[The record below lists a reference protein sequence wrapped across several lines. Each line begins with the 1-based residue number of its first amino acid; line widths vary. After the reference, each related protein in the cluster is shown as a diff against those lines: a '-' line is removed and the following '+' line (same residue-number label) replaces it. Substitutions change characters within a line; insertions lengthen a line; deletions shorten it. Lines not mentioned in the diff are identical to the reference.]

1 MSLVMSSQSRALGS
15 TAALLGAFQLIIS
28 SFATP
33 LSGIMAP
40 LGAAHW
46 AWTPPRQTYR
56 AIARHSLPRVSLW
69 LPMSPLRTLN
79 CAPWMPAWG

>member
-1 MSLVMSSQSRALGS
+1 M
-15 TAALLGAFQLIIS
+15 LGAFQLIIS

-46 AWTPPRQTYR
+46 ASLLVISGVVVALLVR
-56 AIARHSLPRVSLW
+56 ACTRHAPVEASSL
-69 LPMSPLRTLN
+69 
-79 CAPWMPAWG
+79 AGH